1 MWIKT
6 VWEWILRQFG
16 IKRTITSDAAQ
27 YINADFAAEYFDISK
42 INFNNIF
49 SNKLATLATAESD
62 FVIEDDNQRARLLN
76 ETGLL
81 VWSRIK
87 KITAMALGTG
97 GCLIVPYVQGGKL
110 YFDIASQ
117 DRLCINQRSGD
128 KITDATVL
136 ADTVTINNTVYCRFV
151 NYAIE
156 NNRLIITNKVTTQY
170 GSAARVEQWQDIK
183 DMTVA
188 NVDRVPFGYIKSPI
202 DNRRSSDDYG
212 VPITYGCKSLI
223 DEIYECLGQ
232 IKEEF
237 ELKQVR
243 LRVDERDFNKDKNGK
258 PILTSKLFMT
268 GHGTEKQSMF
278 DIFDPAIRESSYY
291 TRLTSLFELLEK
303 SVGTSKGILTAPET
317 RGATA
322 TEIKAGIYDTFALVC
337 DIREAVEKGMNDFL
351 YACDILANCY
361 SLSPIGGYS
370 PVYDW
375 SYSMIESSAESWQ
388 QMKDAQAMGI
398 RSKAELRAWQT
409 GETIDEA
416 QAAVDDIAA
425 REPSMQTLLGMSE

>member
-1 MWIKT
+1 MCI
-6 VWEWILRQFG
+6 RD
-16 IKRTITSDAAQ
+16 R
-27 YINADFAAEYFDISK
+27 
-42 INFNNIF
+42 
-49 SNKLATLATAESD
+49 
-62 FVIEDDNQRARLLN
+62 
-76 ETGLL
+76 
-81 VWSRIK
+81 
-87 KITAMALGTG
+87 
-97 GCLIVPYVQGGKL
+97 
-110 YFDIASQ
+110 

-258 PILTSKLFMT
+258 PCLLYTSGRQK
-268 GHGTEKQSMF
+268 K
-278 DIFDPAIRESSYY
+278 
-291 TRLTSLFELLEK
+291 
-303 SVGTSKGILTAPET
+303 
-317 RGATA
+317 
-322 TEIKAGIYDTFALVC
+322 
-337 DIREAVEKGMNDFL
+337 
-351 YACDILANCY
+351 
-361 SLSPIGGYS
+361 
-370 PVYDW
+370 
-375 SYSMIESSAESWQ
+375 
-388 QMKDAQAMGI
+388 
-398 RSKAELRAWQT
+398 
-409 GETIDEA
+409 TI
-416 QAAVDDIAA
+416 
-425 REPSMQTLLGMSE
+425 